1 MLISDSPCLFCLNT
15 STARLGLDKKGRPF
29 FHCVGCG
36 ARSFLPS
43 FSPGLNGIALLTPFV
58 RAISEEMATTREGYD
73 RHSRTIASF
82 LGEIRARRTLGAG
95 AQATAGGD
103 AARASVVIPIRR
115 PA

>member
-1 MLISDSPCLFCLNT
+1 MLLTDTACLFCLNP

-43 FSPGLNGIALLTPFV
+43 FSPCLNGVALLTPWV
-58 RAISEEMATTREGYD
+58 RAIVDEMTSSREHYEKYQ
-73 RHSRTIASF
+73 RTIAAF
-82 LGEIRARRTLGAG
+82 L
-95 AQATAGGD
+95 AQLNAQRMSVPTATD
-103 AARASVVIPIRR
+103 SPQPPQTITIPIKR

>member
-1 MLISDSPCLFCLNT
+1 MLLTDTACLFCLNP

-43 FSPGLNGIALLTPFV
+43 FSPCLNGVALLTPWV
-58 RAISEEMATTREGYD
+58 RAIVDEMATNRDDYERYQ
-73 RHSRTIASF
+73 HTIAAF
-82 LGEIRARRTLGAG
+82 L
-95 AQATAGGD
+95 AQLNAHRLSLPTATD
-103 AARASVVIPIRR
+103 SVKPSPTVTMPIRR

>member
-1 MLISDSPCLFCLNT
+1 MLLNDCPCLFCLNT

-43 FSPGLNGIALLTPFV
+43 FSPALNGVALLTPFV
-58 RAISEEMATTREGYD
+58 RAIADEMATSRDAYERY
-73 RHSRTIASF
+73 SRTIATF
-82 LGEIRARRTLGAG
+82 LGELRARRTLGVNVAPVVAG
-95 AQATAGGD
+95 AE
-103 AARASVVIPIRR
+103 ASSPIVIPLAR